1 MKVYI
6 VTSGRYSDYHIDAVF
21 LSREKAMLYC
31 VVNHDPALNI
41 EEYDTDDENIESNE
55 KCGYVYH
62 WVQTTYRLGTISS
75 FHGYYRFD
83 IMTKSQYDK
92 LSDKDKNVWLDSPD
106 KEKAEKILHDRAAQA
121 KYRKDMEE

>member
-6 VTSGRYSDYHIDAVF
+6 VTSGCYSDYHIEAVF
-21 LSREKAMLYC
+21 LSHKKAMLYC
-31 VVNHDPALNI
+31 AVHHAPHIDI

-62 WVQTTYRLGTISS
+62 WVQTTYRWGTTS
-75 FHGYYRFD
+75 GYYRID

-92 LSDKDKNVWLDSPD
+92 LSDKDKSVWLDSPD
-106 KEKAEKILHDRAAQA
+106 EEKAEKILHDCVAQA
-121 KYRKDMEE
+121 KYRKEMKE